1 VCVCVCVCVC
11 VGAGRFGSQ
20 FTERWIA
27 GRQWSCEKTH
37 ERECRYTGRRLLQV
51 QHGFQVRLA
60 PVLLFTTFHTLCLV
74 QNSHLGNAT
83 DTYKTLMCT
92 KSCEFLREY
101 MCGLSC

>member
-1 VCVCVCVCVC
+1 VCVCVC

-27 GRQWSCEKTH
+27 GQQWSCEKTH
-37 ERECRYTGRRLLQV
+37 ERECRYTGRCLLQV

-60 PVLLFTTFHTLCLV
+60 PALLFTTFCTLCLV

-92 KSCEFLREY
+92 KSCEFFA
-101 MCGLSC
+101 